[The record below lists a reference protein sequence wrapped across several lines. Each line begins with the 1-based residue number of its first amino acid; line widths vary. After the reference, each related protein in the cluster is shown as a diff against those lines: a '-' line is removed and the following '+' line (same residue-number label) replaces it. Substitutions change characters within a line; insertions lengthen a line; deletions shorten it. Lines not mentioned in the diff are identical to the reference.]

1 MTNSFFKETLPK
13 NLSAWLTYIEQL
25 HPNAI
30 EMGLTRV
37 KTVIDRL
44 ALAPKFKVV
53 TVAGTNG
60 KGSTCAM
67 LSQIY
72 RNAGYH
78 VGSYSS
84 PHILRYN
91 ERVLVNN
98 QEISDDSLCAAFT
111 AIETAR
117 QGGLNEGGEISLT
130 YFEIGTLAAI
140 WHFTQSNIDVAIL
153 EIGLGGRLDAVN
165 AFEPNCSIVT
175 NVDLDHQDI
184 LGDTRELIGYEK
196 AGVYRPLTAAICGD
210 INPPQTLIAY
220 AKEVNAELK
229 LIQHEFGYEVDDYG
243 WRYFYDHHL
252 MYHLPLPGLSGQY
265 QLNNAACAITAVI
278 ALQKDLPV
286 AVEAIT
292 KAMVEIKL
300 VGRFYSDDRFPW
312 LILDVA
318 HNPHAAMALA
328 QNLTVLKSNKT
339 PSTGETAG
347 KICAVFSM
355 LSDKDI
361 KGVVQALKQVIDIW
375 YIAPIEHV
383 RGASVDALVD
393 AINMVIPS
401 ASIKVFSHLADAYS
415 QACLDRENCK
425 EPCENDKI
433 VAFGSFFTVASVM
446 QYLEEHINTI
456 LRKQ

>member
-1 MTNSFFKETLPK
+1 MINSFFKEALPK

-130 YFEIGTLAAI
+130 YFEIGT
-140 WHFTQSNIDVAIL
+140 
-153 EIGLGGRLDAVN
+153 
-165 AFEPNCSIVT
+165 
-175 NVDLDHQDI
+175 
-184 LGDTRELIGYEK
+184 
-196 AGVYRPLTAAICGD
+196 
-210 INPPQTLIAY
+210 
-220 AKEVNAELK
+220 
-229 LIQHEFGYEVDDYG
+229 
-243 WRYFYDHHL
+243 
-252 MYHLPLPGLSGQY
+252 
-265 QLNNAACAITAVI
+265 
-278 ALQKDLPV
+278 
-286 AVEAIT
+286 
-292 KAMVEIKL
+292 
-300 VGRFYSDDRFPW
+300 
-312 LILDVA
+312 
-318 HNPHAAMALA
+318 
-328 QNLTVLKSNKT
+328 
-339 PSTGETAG
+339 
-347 KICAVFSM
+347 
-355 LSDKDI
+355 
-361 KGVVQALKQVIDIW
+361 
-375 YIAPIEHV
+375 
-383 RGASVDALVD
+383 
-393 AINMVIPS
+393 
-401 ASIKVFSHLADAYS
+401 
-415 QACLDRENCK
+415 
-425 EPCENDKI
+425 
-433 VAFGSFFTVASVM
+433 
-446 QYLEEHINTI
+446 
-456 LRKQ
+456 